1 MKGWQGTIP
10 TWHPFTLRA
19 KCTSTSPIDRRD
31 NGDCER
37 RVGLSMKNIF
47 VGNLGLRTSEEG
59 LRTLFELYGTVQ
71 RVKLVTERDTGRSR
85 GFAFIE
91 MSNDAEA
98 EDAITALNG
107 TSVGG
112 RTLKVSESRPRD
124 DRAFRNRS
132 SGDETGIGSNRKF
145 GPLRVRQPQW

>member
-1 MKGWQGTIP
+1 
-10 TWHPFTLRA
+10 
-19 KCTSTSPIDRRD
+19 
-31 NGDCER
+31 
-37 RVGLSMKNIF
+37 MKNIF
-47 VGNLGLRTSEEG
+47 VGNLGLRTSEDG

-71 RVKLVTERDTGRSR
+71 SVKLVTERDTGRSR

-112 RTLKVSESRPRD
+112 RTLKVSESRPRH

-132 SGDETGIGSNRKF
+132 AGDETGIGSNRKF

>member
-1 MKGWQGTIP
+1 
-10 TWHPFTLRA
+10 
-19 KCTSTSPIDRRD
+19 
-31 NGDCER
+31 
-37 RVGLSMKNIF
+37 MKNIF
-47 VGNLGLRTSEEG
+47 VGNLGLRTSEDG

-71 RVKLVTERDTGRSR
+71 CVKLVTQRDTGRSR

-112 RTLKVSESRPRD
+112 RTLKVNESRPRHD
-124 DRAFRNRS
+124 PAFRNRS
-132 SGDETGIGSNRKF
+132 SGDESGIGSNPKF
-145 GPLRVRQPQW
+145 RPLRVRQPQW

>member
-1 MKGWQGTIP
+1 MK
-10 TWHPFTLRA
+10 
-19 KCTSTSPIDRRD
+19 S
-31 NGDCER
+31 
-37 RVGLSMKNIF
+37 IF
-47 VGNLGLRTSEEG
+47 VGNLSLRTSEDG
-59 LRTLFELYGTVQ
+59 LRSLFELHGTVQ

-112 RTLKVSESRPRD
+112 RTLKVSESRPRH
-124 DRAFRNRS
+124 DRAFTDRS
-132 SGDETGIGSNRKF
+132 SGDETGIGSIWKF
-145 GPLRVRQPQW
+145 GPLRVRQSRW